1 MDEKTEDTLK
11 KFIAS
16 NPGALDLSSLKYP
29 RPSESAITEQILE
42 NAQENSY
49 QSARALLQRLSQ
61 TVSDWR
67 KQLGD
72 DIQPAILA
80 IMNGGLQIDVERMA
94 QESFHGIRIEGLLN
108 GNPCMLLSHQSSV
121 QLLCFV
127 QKIEK
132 KKPRRKIGFIIDGVE
147 TEA

>member
-1 MDEKTEDTLK
+1 MEDTLRK
-11 KFIAS
+11 LIAS
-16 NPGALDLSSLKYP
+16 NPGALDLSSLRHP
-29 RPSESAITEQILE
+29 RLHDEISQQTME

-61 TVSDWR
+61 TMTDWR
-67 KQLGD
+67 KELED
-72 DIQPAILA
+72 DVQPAIIA
-80 IMNGGLQIDVERMA
+80 ILNGGLRIDVERMA

-127 QKIEK
+127 QKIEEE
-132 KKPRRKIGFIIDGVE
+132 KPRRKIGFVIDGIE

>member
-1 MDEKTEDTLK
+1 MEDTLK
-11 KFIAS
+11 KLISS
-16 NPGALDLSSLKYP
+16 NPGALDLSSLRYP
-29 RPSESAITEQILE
+29 KPNDSTDKIVE
-42 NAQENSY
+42 NATENSY

-61 TVSDWR
+61 TVMDWR
-67 KQLGD
+67 KELD
-72 DIQPAILA
+72 EDVQPAILA
-80 IMNGGLQIDVERMA
+80 IMNGGIQIDVERMA

>member
-1 MDEKTEDTLK
+1 MEDTLK

-16 NPGALDLSSLKYP
+16 NPGALDLSSLRYP
-29 RPSESAITEQILE
+29 KPTDTSQQIIE
-42 NAQENSY
+42 NATENSY
-49 QSARALLQRLSQ
+49 QSARALLQRLSETMIQ
-61 TVSDWR
+61 WR
-67 KQLGD
+67 KELPD
-72 DIQPAILA
+72 DVQPAILA
-80 IMNGGLQIDVERMA
+80 VLNGGIQIDVERMA

-132 KKPRRKIGFIIDGVE
+132 AKPRRKIGFVIDGVE

>member
-1 MDEKTEDTLK
+1 MEDTLK
-11 KFIAS
+11 KLIAS
-16 NPGALDLSSLKYP
+16 NPGALDLSSLRYP
-29 RPSESAITEQILE
+29 RPHDESTQQIME

-49 QSARALLQRLSQ
+49 QSSRALLQRLSQ
-61 TVSDWR
+61 TMTDWR
-67 KQLGD
+67 KELND
-72 DIQPAILA
+72 DVQPAIVA
-80 IMNGGLQIDVERMA
+80 ILNGGLRIDVERMA
-94 QESFHGIRIEGLLN
+94 QESFHGIRIEGILN

-132 KKPRRKIGFIIDGVE
+132 ENPRGKIGFVIDGVE

>member
-1 MDEKTEDTLK
+1 MEDTLK

-16 NPGALDLSSLKYP
+16 NPGALDLSSLRYP
-29 RPSESAITEQILE
+29 KPTDSSQQIIE
-42 NAQENSY
+42 NATENSY
-49 QSARALLQRLSQ
+49 QSARALLQRLSETMVQ
-61 TVSDWR
+61 WR
-67 KQLGD
+67 KELGD
-72 DIQPAILA
+72 DSQPAILA
-80 IMNGGLQIDVERMA
+80 VLNGGIQIVVERMA

-132 KKPRRKIGFIIDGVE
+132 EKPRRKIGFVIDGVE

>member
-1 MDEKTEDTLK
+1 MDDTIK
-11 KFIAS
+11 KILAS

-29 RPSESAITEQILE
+29 TPSEVPAAQIME
-42 NAQENSY
+42 SAQENSY
-49 QSARALLQRLSQ
+49 QSARALLQRLSE
-61 TVSDWR
+61 TVIEWR
-67 KQLGD
+67 KQLPED
-72 DIQPAILA
+72 VQPAILA
-80 IMNGGLQIDVERMA
+80 ILNGGIQVEVGKMA

-132 KKPRRKIGFIIDGVE
+132 QKPRRKIGFVIDGVE

>member
-1 MDEKTEDTLK
+1 MKDTLEK
-11 KFIAS
+11 LIAS
-16 NPGALDLSSLKYP
+16 NPGALDLSSLRYP
-29 RPSESAITEQILE
+29 RPHDEANQQILG

-49 QSARALLQRLSQ
+49 QSSRALLQRLSQ
-61 TVSDWR
+61 TMTDWR
-67 KQLGD
+67 KELED
-72 DIQPAILA
+72 DVQPAIVA
-80 IMNGGLQIDVERMA
+80 ILNGGIRIDVERMA
-94 QESFHGIRIEGLLN
+94 QESFHGIRIEGILN

-132 KKPRRKIGFIIDGVE
+132 EKPRRKIGFVIDGVE

>member
-1 MDEKTEDTLK
+1 MEDTLK

-16 NPGALDLSSLKYP
+16 NPGALDLSSLRYP
-29 RPSESAITEQILE
+29 RPSEATEQILE

-61 TVSDWR
+61 TVTDWR
-67 KQLGD
+67 KELGD
-72 DIQPAILA
+72 DVQPAILA
-80 IMNGGLQIDVERMA
+80 ILNGGLQVDVERMA

-132 KKPRRKIGFIIDGVE
+132 AKPRRKIGFIIDGIE

>member
-1 MDEKTEDTLK
+1 MMDESTEETLK
-11 KFIAS
+11 KYMAS
-16 NPGALDLSSLKYP
+16 NPGALDLSSLQFP
-29 RPSESAITEQILE
+29 RPNDSSIQQIME

-49 QSARALLQRLSQ
+49 QSSRALLQRLSE

-72 DIQPAILA
+72 DVQPAILA
-80 IMNGGLQIDVERMA
+80 IMNGGIQVDVELMA
-94 QESFHGIRIEGLLN
+94 QESFHGIRIEGRLN

-127 QKIEK
+127 QKIEQE
-132 KKPRRKIGFIIDGVE
+132 KPRRKIGFIIDGVE

>member
-1 MDEKTEDTLK
+1 MDDSLK
-11 KFIAS
+11 KLLSSSPTAI
-16 NPGALDLSSLKYP
+16 DLSSLRYP
-29 RPSESAITEQILE
+29 KPSDPSAAEIAEHAHE
-42 NAQENSY
+42 NAY

-61 TVSDWR
+61 TLSEWR
-67 KQLGD
+67 QQLPED
-72 DIQPAILA
+72 VQPGITAIL
-80 IMNGGLQIDVERMA
+80 NGGIQIQVERMA
-94 QESFHGIRIEGLLN
+94 TESFHGIRIEGLLN

-132 KKPRRKIGFIIDGVE
+132 EEFRRKIGFIIDGVE

>member
-1 MDEKTEDTLK
+1 MKDTLK
-11 KFIAS
+11 KLIAS
-16 NPGALDLSSLKYP
+16 NPGALDLSSLRYP
-29 RPSESAITEQILE
+29 RPHDEANQQVME

-49 QSARALLQRLSQ
+49 QSSRALLQRLSQ
-61 TVSDWR
+61 TMTDWR
-67 KQLGD
+67 KELD
-72 DIQPAILA
+72 DDVQPAIVA
-80 IMNGGLQIDVERMA
+80 ILNGGLKIDVERMA
-94 QESFHGIRIEGLLN
+94 QESFHGIRIEGILN

-132 KKPRRKIGFIIDGVE
+132 EKPRRKIGFIIDGVE

>member
-1 MDEKTEDTLK
+1 MEDTLK
-11 KFIAS
+11 KLIAS
-16 NPGALDLSSLKYP
+16 NPGALDLSSLRYP
-29 RPSESAITEQILE
+29 KPHETVEKIVE
-42 NAQENSY
+42 NATENAY
-49 QSARALLQRLSQ
+49 QSARVLLQRLSQ
-61 TVSDWR
+61 TVADWR
-67 KQLGD
+67 KELD
-72 DIQPAILA
+72 DDVQPAILA
-80 IMNGGLQIDVERMA
+80 ILNGGLQIDVERMA